1 MTPGY
6 NWESSGDSRSTSQT
20 CVLAT
25 SKPLLHQVTH
35 SSKEH
40 SHFCPL
46 QIMKVRIRESEG
58 LLVKVPA
65 YPYVAKP
72 EFEPRFAFRQEK
84 RGSPCPD
91 PCKECLMVCDP
102 SSIP

>member
-46 QIMKVRIRESEG
+46 QIMNHGIPACPVRWS
-58 LLVKVPA
+58 VPDQ
-65 YPYVAKP
+65 PP
-72 EFEPRFAFRQEK
+72 DQCLH
-84 RGSPCPD
+84 SPLISACQS
-91 PCKECLMVCDP
+91 L
-102 SSIP
+102 ITA